1 MSQFGV
7 LVGFVGGGIALQYGH
22 AIGRALDAFAVI
34 FAVAACCRF
43 VSSRLLAS
51 QSEPIHPGRE
61 MQVIGRREIAA
72 RLRDRGEGRLLFF
85 LWAMYATAQ
94 IAGPYFTP
102 FILGQLQ
109 YSYATYMLI
118 LATSI
123 VAKTASMPYLGRF
136 AQRFGSRNLMI
147 AGGLTMI
154 PLPLFWVVSTSVP
167 YLLCVQVAAGVS
179 WAAFELAIILMSF
192 DCIPA
197 SHRTSMLTVYNLGY
211 AVASVAGS
219 AVGGVLLAIG
229 GSTFN
234 AYLIVFAV
242 STFGRLLT
250 IPLLRQLPNKLVHE
264 EAADA
269 LFNEET
275 DVRDRG
281 VVAALQG
288 TSHPPAAQPAVS
300 P

>member
-7 LVGFVGGGIALQYGH
+7 LIGFVGGGFALQYAH

-34 FAVAACCRF
+34 FAMAACCRF

-51 QSEPIHPGRE
+51 QSEPVHPGRE

-72 RLRDRGEGRLLFF
+72 RLRGREGRLLIC
-85 LWAMYATAQ
+85 LWTIYAMAQ

-123 VAKTASMPYLGRF
+123 VAKTASMPFWGRF

-147 AGGLTMI
+147 AGGLSMI

-167 YLLCVQVAAGVS
+167 YLLCVQIVAGVS
-179 WAAFELAIILMSF
+179 WAAFELAIVLMSF

-211 AVASVAGS
+211 AMASVAGS
-219 AVGGVLLAIG
+219 ALGGLLLALCG
-229 GSTFN
+229 ATFS
-234 AYLIVFAV
+234 AYLVVFAV
-242 STFGRLLT
+242 STVGRVLT
-250 IPLLRQLPNKLVHE
+250 IPLLRRLPNKLE
-264 EAADA
+264 EERPADA
-269 LFNEET
+269 FSDEDDEFVEAGL
-275 DVRDRG
+275 
-281 VVAALQG
+281 AAAFQG
-288 TSHPPAAQPAVS
+288 TGHPPAAQPAVS